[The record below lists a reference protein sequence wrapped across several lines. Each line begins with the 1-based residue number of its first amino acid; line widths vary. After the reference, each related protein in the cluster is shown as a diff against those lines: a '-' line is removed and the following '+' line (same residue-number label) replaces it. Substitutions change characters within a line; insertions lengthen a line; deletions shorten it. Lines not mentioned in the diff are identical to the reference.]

1 MPKITPAKM
10 RNTALRMPEDLI
22 KAVEDGANAAG
33 MSNSDFH
40 RWALRSALERQAGDS
55 HIAGAEERLAAELGK
70 QARKLALL
78 RSEVQML
85 IGVMDT
91 FMKFYLTYTPD
102 MPDGEARTAARA
114 LGHRRY
120 RDFMRAVPEAMS
132 GPLASALQ
140 QALRDGKAST
150 LPEVE

>member
-55 HIAGAEERLAAELGK
+55 QLAGAEERLAAELGK
-70 QARKLALL
+70 QARKLAML
-78 RSEVQML
+78 RSEVQMM

-91 FMKFYLTYTPD
+91 FVKFYLTYTPD
-102 MPDGEARTAARA
+102 MPDGDARTAARA

-120 RDFMRAVPEAMS
+120 SDFMRAVPEAMS

-140 QALRDGKAST
+140 KAVRGGESAT
-150 LPEVE
+150 MPE